1 MSEGAKR
8 QKLQNDAKRQKA
20 ESCRMRR
27 LRAVEAQ
34 LEALYEMLDTE
45 CPDLQKV
52 HAETI
57 AKVIDTCICEVEDE
71 IHELLQGHLGGT
83 VASNTLM
90 IYIEGAACG
99 KKHARCRG
107 DTPQASQVVQHT
119 TDATNLPHNLPK
131 RRRPG
136 VSHSHSRE
144 VAQRGPQDCAAQECR
159 ICNRTENIRICALC
173 TKGFCDNNHACV
185 IGHWKL
191 CDGGRRKA
199 KDDQDEADGCEATQE
214 YLHQRWKEEMGSN
227 LLLCHERPGVPL
239 NESAASEQKM
249 MQMETPQGHGF
260 VQSVIAHLGQLE
272 AERYRV
278 MLGFETETVE
288 DIKYDPDSWLIT
300 YLRGELKEKISEL
313 KELGRKR

>member
-8 QKLQNDAKRQKA
+8 QKLQSDARHFQDDDALDDEEVGEVPKCRGCRQCECA
-20 ESCRMRR
+20 SCIPQKQH
-27 LRAVEAQ
+27 LRQEEEDDDANLRPEHP
-34 LEALYEMLDTE
+34 LCDDCGE
-45 CPDLQKV
+45 C
-52 HAETI
+52 A
-57 AKVIDTCICEVEDE
+57 
-71 IHELLQGHLGGT
+71 G
-83 VASNTLM
+83 
-90 IYIEGAACG
+90 
-99 KKHARCRG
+99 CRG

-119 TDATNLPHNLPK
+119 TDATNLRHNLPE
-131 RRRPG
+131 
-136 VSHSHSRE
+136 SAHL
-144 VAQRGPQDCAAQECR
+144 ACPQDCAAQECR
-159 ICNRTENIRICALC
+159 ICNRTENIRTCALC